1 MGVGVFFYAVT
12 EAEVAMIEGLGQNAD
27 NEDLYGLLEV
37 LPQAD
42 CSHFQ
47 LPQDLE
53 SLWEGPLASILDE
66 EIYNDEISDRIVRV
80 VPKFAERVAQDEGAL
95 RELRFLCQLVRDQGK
110 SLLLQVVG

>member
-1 MGVGVFFYAVT
+1 MGVGIFFYAVT

-42 CSHFQ
+42 CSHFR

-53 SLWEGPLASILDE
+53 RLWDGPLADAVEE
-66 EIYNDEISDRIVRV
+66 EIYNDDISDRIMRIR
-80 VPKFAERVAQDEGAL
+80 PTFTRRVAEDEGTL
-95 RELRFLCQLVRDQGK
+95 RELRFLCRLALDQNK
-110 SLLLQVVG
+110 ALLLQVVG